1 MKAHPPPLAKPLD
14 SRELKDLPSEP
25 PLSTEEELTDEEAFY
40 LAQEESFADL
50 RARYE
55 KRLRQKM

>member
-1 MKAHPPPLAKPLD
+1 MKAHPAPLEPQ
-14 SRELKDLPSEP
+14 ELKELPPQP
-25 PLSTEEELTDEEAFY
+25 PLSTDEEELTDEEAFY

-55 KRLRQKM
+55 NRLRRKM